1 MTHALHRRLLRLEQ
15 AAGASDADKVVG
27 RPAGLEGEALA
38 EWERNNLAD
47 QGDYGLVVVL
57 NKFAEPDAAPG
68 CGRVLCRSRPRRSCP
83 SCCWGSMELR
93 MRAIYRSSG
102 GIDRCP

>member
-1 MTHALHRRLLRLEQ
+1 MIHALRRRLLRLEQ
-15 AAGASDADKVVG
+15 AARASDAVKVVI
-27 RPAGLEGEALA
+27 RPAGLDGDALA
-38 EWERNNLAD
+38 EWDLV
-47 QGDYGLVVVL
+47 DYGLVVVL
-57 NKFAEPDAAPG
+57 NKFAEPDAPPAVTESVQEPT
-68 CGRVLCRSRPRRSCP
+68 RRSCP

>member
-27 RPAGLEGEALA
+27 RPAGLDGEALA
-38 EWERNNLAD
+38 ESERNNLAD

-57 NKFAEPDAAPG
+57 NKFAEPDAPPAVAESVQEPT
-68 CGRVLCRSRPRRSCP
+68 RRSCP
-83 SCCWGSMELR
+83 SCCWGSIELR